1 MNYVLNY
8 VIVQF
13 RRIQMSYQI
22 EKLEKN
28 QVKLTFD
35 VESQDWKDAIAQA
48 YNKMKNKFTVED
60 SERAKCRRRS

>member
-1 MNYVLNY
+1 
-8 VIVQF
+8 
-13 RRIQMSYQI
+13 MSYQI

-48 YNKMKNKFTVED
+48 YNKMKNKFTVEGFRKGKVPQKVV
-60 SERAKCRRRS
+60 ERMYLSLIHI